1 MRPLIG
7 IPPCLDDRGRWRSG
21 RSTQY
26 LDTAYACAI
35 EAGGGI
41 PMLLPLQSDAAS
53 AVERIDGL
61 LLPGGDD
68 FPPPRPYPDG
78 VSFELTPT
86 DQIDFDGR
94 LIDHAFARSMPVLA
108 ICYGMQRLALH
119 AGGTLHADI
128 ATDLPDAAEHRL
140 PEDHGRHA
148 LRVEADS
155 RLAEILGVAPEP
167 VNSRHHQAVATAG
180 SLRVS
185 ARAEDGVIEAVERAT
200 GAFCARVQ
208 RHPEK
213 LDGPHRERLIGA
225 FIDACRAVRGDG
237 GPDRRD

>member
-7 IPPCLDDRGRWRSG
+7 IPPCLDDRGRWFSG
-21 RSTQY
+21 RTTQY
-26 LDTAYACAI
+26 LDTTYASAI

-41 PMLLPLQSDAAS
+41 PMLLPLQSDAAA

-68 FPPPRPYPDG
+68 FPPSHPYPEG
-78 VSFELTPT
+78 VSFELASPE
-86 DQIDFDGR
+86 QIDFDGR
-94 LIDHAFARSMPVLA
+94 LLDQAYAHNLPVLA

-140 PEDHGRHA
+140 PEGHGRHA
-148 LRVEADS
+148 LCIEADS
-155 RLAEILGVAPEP
+155 RLARILGVTPEP
-167 VNSRHHQAVATAG
+167 VNSRHHQAVADPG

-185 ARAEDGVIEAVERAT
+185 ARAADGVIEAIERAT
-200 GAFCARVQ
+200 GPFCVGVQ
-208 RHPEK
+208 WHPEK
-213 LDGPHRERLIGA
+213 LDGPHREQLMGA
-225 FIDACRAVRGDG
+225 FITACLEERGDG
-237 GPDRRD
+237 VPDGRY

>member
-21 RSTQY
+21 
-26 LDTAYACAI
+26 
-35 EAGGGI
+35 
-41 PMLLPLQSDAAS
+41 
-53 AVERIDGL
+53 IDGL

-167 VNSRHHQAVATAG
+167 VNSLHHQAVATAG
-180 SLRVS
+180 SLRIS

-200 GAFCARVQ
+200 GPFCVGVQ
-208 RHPEK
+208 WHPEK
-213 LDGPHRERLIGA
+213 LDGPHRERLMGA
-225 FIDACRAVRGDG
+225 FIDACRVVRGDG
-237 GPDRRD
+237 GPDRRY

>member
-21 RSTQY
+21 RTTQY

-167 VNSRHHQAVATAG
+167 VNSLHHQAVATAG

-200 GAFCARVQ
+200 GPFCVGVQ
-208 RHPEK
+208 WHPEK
-213 LDGPHRERLIGA
+213 LDGPHRERLMGA
-225 FIDACRAVRGDG
+225 FIDACRVVRGDG
-237 GPDRRD
+237 GPDRRY